1 MEQDFEI
8 GGIIVDECVPYSLEY
23 YLGVKAE
30 GEDED
35 FEEDDEDD
43 DDDGKDEGKDDSED
57 EPPKKI
63 NQKAKATSQ
72 LLVLVRQPLGIK
84 NPNVNNND

>member
-35 FEEDDEDD
+35 FEDD
-43 DDDGKDEGKDDSED
+43 DDDDDDEGKDEGKGDSED
-57 EPPKKI
+57 EPPKK
-63 NQKAKATSQ
+63 NKSKGKGDKAAAGKAGQAAPTDQKPECKQ
-72 LLVLVRQPLGIK
+72 Q
-84 NPNVNNND
+84 